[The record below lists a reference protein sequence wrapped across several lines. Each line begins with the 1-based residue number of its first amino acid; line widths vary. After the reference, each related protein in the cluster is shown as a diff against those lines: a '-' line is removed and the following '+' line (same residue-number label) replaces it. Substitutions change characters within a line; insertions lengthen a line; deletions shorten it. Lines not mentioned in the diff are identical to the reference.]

1 MRGRI
6 FLLLACAQLLGCE
19 LVADFDRG
27 KVASDASVDANVAP
41 KDAGTNNDDD
51 AATDD

>member
-6 FLLLACAQLLGCE
+6 FLLLACAQLFGCE

-27 KVASDASVDANVAP
+27 KLAADAAVDASPAP
-41 KDAGTNNDDD
+41 HDAGPEDD